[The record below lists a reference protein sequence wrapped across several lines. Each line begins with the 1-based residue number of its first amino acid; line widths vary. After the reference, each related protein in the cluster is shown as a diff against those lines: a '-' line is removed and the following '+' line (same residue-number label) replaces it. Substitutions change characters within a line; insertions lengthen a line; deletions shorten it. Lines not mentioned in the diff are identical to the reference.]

1 MLKRNLA
8 LFLFLACVLVAGRAF
23 AAPPAPTAPA
33 DKDVLVFNN
42 GDQLSGTFEGS
53 TGGNLKFKSDMAG
66 EITVGWDKV
75 KELRTSGHFAV
86 LEKGFKLK
94 GGRKLDSTK
103 IPQGT
108 LTVADQSLIVKSDAG
123 FTTTVP
129 AKDADFVLDSKSFEK
144 DVHGKTGLLAGWN
157 GGVTGGVT
165 LVKATQDSQTYGKVT
180 QPGTEDIK
188 SSIFHADAEHD
199 IYFSPKA
206 YALANVSFDHN
217 YSQGLS
223 LQSIYGGGIGLTV
236 KKDPKQELD
245 VKAQAQYEMQTFF
258 IVPPATTATGN
269 QNLIAATIAENY
281 VRKLKLL
288 TLNEQLQYVPAFND
302 THDYSGVGTVGA
314 VFPVYKRFS
323 LTANVVDTYLNDAT
337 VGSKRNSFQFVTGV
351 NYKFR

>member
-1 MLKRNLA
+1 
-8 LFLFLACVLVAGRAF
+8 
-23 AAPPAPTAPA
+23 
-33 DKDVLVFNN
+33 
-42 GDQLSGTFEGS
+42 
-53 TGGNLKFKSDMAG
+53 
-66 EITVGWDKV
+66 
-75 KELRTSGHFAV
+75 
-86 LEKGFKLK
+86 
-94 GGRKLDSTK
+94 
-103 IPQGT
+103 
-108 LTVADQSLIVKSDAG
+108 VADQSLIVKSDAG

-165 LVKATQDSQTYGKVT
+165 LVKATQDSQTYTAGLALNRTVPAVAWLDPRYRDVVNVLETYGKVT